1 MATNPITG
9 DPLISKLTN
18 KAYEEG
24 WDRIFSSKKKDC
36 DICGK
41 ILADVT
47 ECAWTSCPKNWDEE
61 RIDIVG
67 QNGSTG
73 CHYDSE

>member
-1 MATNPITG
+1 MQVATNPITG
-9 DPLISKLTN
+9 DTLIRKPVT

-24 WDRIFSSKKKDC
+24 WDRIFSSKKQEC

-47 ECAWTSCPKNWDEE
+47 ECQKFDIGEECQKND
-61 RIDIVG
+61 
-67 QNGSTG
+67 
-73 CHYDSE
+73 